1 MKQRILSR
9 VDIVGECWIWNGA
22 KKGSGLKSYG
32 HLTVGSRT
40 DGSRKTVSAHRFS
53 YEAFIGGIPDGYYVC
68 HTCDTPSC
76 VNPSH
81 LFIGTHQDNVNDR
94 ELKGRNTVPAL
105 SGDRHPFALL
115 SWESVDYIRSLKINR
130 GDITMLAK
138 KYKVNRKT
146 IADVLSGRTW
156 KNNSKTPAPAEEE

>member
-53 YEAFIGGIPDGYYVC
+53 YEVFIGEIPDGHCVC

-81 LFIGTHQDNVNDR
+81 LFIGTIQDNVNDR
-94 ELKGRNTVPAL
+94 EFKGRNTIPAL
-105 SGDRHPFALL
+105 SGEGHPFSLL
-115 SWESVDYIRSLKINR
+115 NWDAVNYIRSVKINR
-130 GDITMLAK
+130 GDISMLAR

-146 IADVLSGRTW
+146 VADVLSGRTW
-156 KNNSKTPAPAEEE
+156 KNNNNQPPEEE